1 MNTQFA
7 EKLRIPAA
15 IAGCGAVV
23 AFGALGVMFAQT
35 PQIAA
40 SGSSNV
46 SPAGT
51 TTPLAQPLITKAE
64 PSITGPAPLYAG
76 EGPDSN
82 PAAVWPAH

>member
-1 MNTQFA
+1 MGMQVVK
-7 EKLRIPAA
+7 KLRISAA
-15 IAGCGAVV
+15 VAGCGAVI

-35 PQIAA
+35 PQVAA
-40 SGSSNV
+40 SGSSSV

-51 TTPLAQPLITKAE
+51 TTPPAQPVITKAE

-82 PAAVWPAH
+82 PAAVFPAH